1 MNGESL
7 EPQDL
12 SFVLNCYVI
21 FEFQM
26 QYQTAI
32 YFPQQ
37 FAVQNPNAFSDS
49 SHVDGSYCRKGR
61 VNP

>member
-1 MNGESL
+1 LLKG
-7 EPQDL
+7 D
-12 SFVLNCYVI
+12 VI

-37 FAVQNPNAFSDS
+37 FAIQNSNAFSDS
-49 SHVDGSYCRKGR
+49 SLVYGSQLVAKST
-61 VNP
+61 